1 MRKVRCTLIFR
12 VLDDPV
18 NGCNSF
24 LVGDELS
31 GKAAVVDPLEAIG
44 KDKYLMEAQN
54 WGLKIQYT
62 IETHIHADHVSIGLE
77 LSEKLGIP
85 RYMGHAKD
93 VLSSFE
99 TALDQQSI
107 SLGTVELKFIN
118 TPGHTPESISI
129 LITDSLRAKEPQILL
144 SGDSLF
150 VGDVGRPD
158 LAIGGG
164 INIEEATGDLYTSLQ
179 KIKELPDYVELFPSH
194 YGASKCGSIFM
205 SKRQSSTI
213 GYEKNFNRFLK
224 AKTPEEFFK
233 MQRGLIGPPPENS
246 KVIRGKNIS

>member
-1 MRKVRCTLIFR
+1 MIFR

-31 GKAAVVDPLEAIG
+31 GKAAVIDPLEAIG
-44 KDKYLMEAQN
+44 EDRYLMEARN
-54 WGLKIQYT
+54 WGLKINFT
-62 IETHIHADHVSIGLE
+62 IETHIHADHVSIGGP
-77 LSEKLGIP
+77 LSSKLGIP
-85 RYMGHAKD
+85 RLIGD
-93 VLSSFE
+93 NSEVDSPFE
-99 TALDQQSI
+99 PVSDGQVI
-107 SLGTVELKFIN
+107 SLGSVELKLIT
-118 TPGHTPESISI
+118 TPGHTLESISVI
-129 LITDSLRAKEPQILL
+129 ITETMRSKEPQILL

-158 LAIGGG
+158 LAAGE
-164 INIEEATGDLYTSLQ
+164 NLSIEEATGNLFRSLQ
-179 KIKELPDYVELFPSH
+179 KVMELPDYVELFPSH

-213 GYEKNFNRFLK
+213 GYERNFNRFLK
-224 AKTPEEFFK
+224 AKTVEEFVK

-246 KVIRGKNIS
+246 KVIRAKNIS